1 MILKKYIMDTKNN
14 KENVVVGGVIYPWNM
29 VHFSMKGNGDRGRT
43 PLHHAAR
50 ECAVDTVVSLIWAGH
65 DVNKKDDAGFT
76 PLMHAL
82 ESKDYSGA
90 ELASIYKSR
99 CKLWTVHTLLEAG
112 ASLEGTESIS
122 KDCYSE
128 EVHTLLEQYTK
139 G

>member
-1 MILKKYIMDTKNN
+1 MDTENN

-29 VHFSMKGNGDRGRT
+29 VHFSMRGNHDKGRT
-43 PLHHAAR
+43 PLHYAAR
-50 ECAVDTVVSLIWAGH
+50 ECAVNTVVSLIWAGH
-65 DVNKKDDAGFT
+65 DVNKKDDAGLT

-82 ESKDYSGA
+82 GSMDYSGE
-90 ELASIYKSR
+90 ELASMHNDR
-99 CKLWTVHTLLEAG
+99 RKLWTVHTLLEAG
-112 ASLEGTESIS
+112 ASLEGVESIS

>member
-1 MILKKYIMDTKNN
+1 MDTENN
-14 KENVVVGGVIYPWNM
+14 KENVAGGVVYLWNM
-29 VHFSMKGNGDRGRT
+29 VHFSMKGNDDWGRT

-50 ECAVDTVVSLIWAGH
+50 ACATETVVSLIWAGY

-82 ESKDYSGA
+82 GSIDYSGA
-90 ELASIYKSR
+90 ELASIHNAR
-99 CKLWTVHTLLEAG
+99 RKLWTVHTLLEAG
-112 ASLEGTESIS
+112 ASLEGTEIIS

-128 EVHTLLEQYTK
+128 EVGILLEQYTK

>member
-1 MILKKYIMDTKNN
+1 MDTENN

-29 VHFSMKGNGDRGRT
+29 VHFSMRGNHDKGRT
-43 PLHHAAR
+43 PLHYAAR
-50 ECAVDTVVSLIWAGH
+50 ECAVNTVVSLIWAGH
-65 DVNKKDDAGFT
+65 DVNKKDDAGLT

-82 ESKDYSGA
+82 GSTDYSGE
-90 ELASIYKSR
+90 ELASMHNDR
-99 CKLWTVHTLLEAG
+99 RKLWTVHTLLEAG
-112 ASLEGTESIS
+112 ASLEGVESIS